1 MKRREV
7 KSKGEKERYKHVN
20 AEFLR
25 ITRRDKKAFLS
36 ECKEIEENNRMGKT
50 DAGNDWRQEEEGTT
64 EDEMAG
70 WHHWLDGR
78 EFERTPAVGDGHKG
92 LACCNSWGRKE
103 LDTTEWMNRTELKPT
118 IYSET
123 LIQNFRTQHI
133 WINLFFKDKYR
144 SPIRKGEALLYLE
157 WSMNYICWLYNLHI
171 DKKCAHLSLDI
182 LIFHL
187 SIYMLPIYL
196 YLILNFIVTSQI
208 IFPFKFSLLFMIPS
222 ETWVHQNDNH
232 HKTYLLTIWSLMVI

>member
-1 MKRREV
+1 
-7 KSKGEKERYKHVN
+7 
-20 AEFLR
+20 
-25 ITRRDKKAFLS
+25 
-36 ECKEIEENNRMGKT
+36 
-50 DAGNDWRQEEEGTT
+50 
-64 EDEMAG
+64 MAG

-78 EFERTPAVGDGHKG
+78 EFERTPAVGDGQKG

-196 YLILNFIVTSQI
+196 YIILNFIVTSQI

>member
-1 MKRREV
+1 MQR
-7 KSKGEKERYKHVN
+7 
-20 AEFLR
+20 
-25 ITRRDKKAFLS
+25 
-36 ECKEIEENNRMGKT
+36 NRGKQQNGKDS
-50 DAGNDWRQEEEGTT
+50 DAGNDWGQKEEGTT
-64 EDEMAG
+64 EVEMAG
-70 WHHWLDGR
+70 WHHRLDGR
-78 EFERTPAVGDGHKG
+78 EFEWIPAAGDGQEG

-103 LDTTEWMNRTELKPT
+103 LNMTEWMNRTELTHT

-144 SPIRKGEALLYLE
+144 FPIRKGEALLYLE

-196 YLILNFIVTSQI
+196 YLIFELHS
-208 IFPFKFSLLFMIPS
+208 
-222 ETWVHQNDNH
+222 
-232 HKTYLLTIWSLMVI
+232 HKSNYIAF